1 MNGSD
6 ITNNFTIIY
15 KILKALE
22 QSMDYEEFDSDLI
35 SPEVLGV
42 TKERRDKLLVEMQ
55 NEGYISGLCVKQY
68 LRGNTIVKIQRPE
81 ITIKVLEY
89 LSENSMM
96 KKAANLIKGIAE
108 IIP

>member
-1 MNGSD
+1 MD
-6 ITNNFTIIY
+6 NFKTIY

-22 QSMDYEEFDSDLI
+22 QSMDYEEFDADMI
-35 SPEVLGV
+35 SPEILGI
-42 TKERRDKLLVEMQ
+42 TRERRDKLLIEMQ
-55 NEGYISGLCVKQY
+55 NEGYIRGICVKQY
-68 LRGNTIVKIQRPE
+68 MNGNDIVKFKRPE
-81 ITIKVLEY
+81 ITIKGLEY